1 MVREVI
7 ILSNIDL
14 NILNYVKKE
23 RFIKELVIEFQI
35 DYLMMKLHLDRLV
48 KINCVDVE
56 RFGTFKKVVINK
68 CGEDILKLLW
78 NHTVKLPY

>member
-7 ILSNIDL
+7 ILSDL
-14 NILNYVKKE
+14 DMNILNYVKQE
-23 RFIKELVIEFQI
+23 RFVKELVIEFQI
-35 DYLMMKLHLDRLV
+35 DYLMMKFHIDRLI

-68 CGEDILKLLW
+68 YGEDLLKLLW
-78 NHTVKLPY
+78 DRI

>member
-7 ILSNIDL
+7 ILSDLDL
-14 NILNYVKKE
+14 NILKFVKEEK
-23 RFIKELVIEFQI
+23 FIKELVIEFQI
-35 DYLMMKLHLDRLV
+35 DYLMMKLHLDRLI

-56 RFGTFKKVVINK
+56 RFGTFKKIVINK

-78 NHTVKLPY
+78 HRIAKLS